1 MTNCRFAGI
10 VALGLLAVAGAGTCV
25 CAQSPTAAPATTP
38 PKAVGP
44 TIESQKAAFL
54 AMPEPDRKAVQDALI
69 WLGLYNGLVDGA
81 FGKRTL
87 DSILAYQGK
96 MKFPADGVISATQ
109 LAALKTAAEK
119 ARAGVGFKTI
129 DDAATGIR
137 IGAPMKLI
145 EKRTA
150 TIGQTR
156 LTSRDG
162 SISLDLLAP
171 TGAQSSLADLYARQ
185 IADAP
190 GRKVTYKAIK
200 PGAFFVV
207 SGEESGRKFYVRY
220 EQPAGGGGARGLSFG
235 FPAARA
241 SEVDR
246 VALAMLNSFEPFPVK
261 APQTASVAAP
271 AATALAPGASPTP
284 GAPILAATALTVG
297 PGQALTALS
306 EADCRTPVI
315 EGKPAKFIRTD
326 AATGLALLGGDVAVG
341 AVPIRLSAGGADLIV
356 FSLSPGAEAGKAD
369 LQTAEATLTPISGT
383 HNAVVASFSQ
393 SARGAPVFDRQAR
406 LVAIVA
412 PIAAEPRRLG
422 AVVLAEPHE
431 LIGAQALQSFVP
443 LPAAEPALEPPP
455 RRATEIARDMR
466 GAIVGVYCAP

>member
-1 MTNCRFAGI
+1 M
-10 VALGLLAVAGAGTCV
+10 
-25 CAQSPTAAPATTP
+25 
-38 PKAVGP
+38 
-44 TIESQKAAFL
+44 
-54 AMPEPDRKAVQDALI
+54 
-69 WLGLYNGLVDGA
+69 
-81 FGKRTL
+81 
-87 DSILAYQGK
+87 
-96 MKFPADGVISATQ
+96 ISATQ

-119 ARAGVGFKTI
+119 ARAGVGFKAI
-129 DDAATGIR
+129 DDAATGI
-137 IGAPMKLI
+137 ASATMKLI

-171 TGAQSSLADLYARQ
+171 TGAQSSLADLYARL

-246 VALAMLNSFEPFPVK
+246 VALAMLNSFAPFPVK

-271 AATALAPGASPTP
+271 AATASAPGANPTP
-284 GAPILAATALTVG
+284 GATILAATALIVG

-315 EGKPAKFIRTD
+315 DGKPAKFIRTD
-326 AATGLALLGGDVAVG
+326 AVTGLALLGGDVAVG
-341 AVPIRLSAGGADLIV
+341 AAPIRVSAGGADPIV
-356 FSLSPGAEAGKAD
+356 FSLAPGAEAGKAD

-412 PIAAEPRRLG
+412 PIAVEPG
-422 AVVLAEPHE
+422 ALAP
-431 LIGAQALQSFVP
+431 SF
-443 LPAAEPALEPPP
+443 L
-455 RRATEIARDMR
+455 RSRTN
-466 GAIVGVYCAP
+466 